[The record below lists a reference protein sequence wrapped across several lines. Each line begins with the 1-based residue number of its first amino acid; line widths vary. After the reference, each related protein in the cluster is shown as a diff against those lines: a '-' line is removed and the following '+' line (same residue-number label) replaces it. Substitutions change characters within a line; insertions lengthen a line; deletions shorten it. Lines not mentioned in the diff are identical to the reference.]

1 VADLA
6 QNTLEY
12 GTNEKDQEIKV
23 HKVISFCKKAG
34 LILLV
39 SVLFFSCSSP
49 PSNYIILCAGDSLTE
64 EGYPPFLER
73 GLKGEGIRVKVL
85 NYGKSGH
92 TSGEYLR
99 FLKRKKTEL
108 VEHQPDFILLQLGT
122 NDVRTDND
130 HTPADELYANMKEII
145 SYFLDF
151 KTRTGKKSRILIA
164 TIPPVPEETPFPFA
178 PVSATRV
185 LNEINPLIQ
194 KLAEEEKLI
203 LVDNFSVFLDNPH
216 LLPEVHPSDQGY
228 EAMAKNWH
236 NALKKEGIR
245 STGKT

>member
-1 VADLA
+1 
-6 QNTLEY
+6 
-12 GTNEKDQEIKV
+12 V
-23 HKVISFCKKAG
+23 HKIISFCKKAG

-73 GLKGEGIRVKVL
+73 ALKGEGIRAKVL

-99 FLKRKKTEL
+99 FLREQKTEMA
-108 VEHQPDFILLQLGT
+108 ENQPDFILLQLGT
-122 NDVRTDND
+122 NDVRTDRD
-130 HTPADELYANMKEII
+130 RTSAEEFYVNMKEII
-145 SYFLDF
+145 RLFRDF
-151 KTRTGKKSRILIA
+151 RTRSGKTPIILLA

-185 LNEINPLIQ
+185 VKEINPLIQ
-194 KLAEEEKLI
+194 KLAQEETLSH
-203 LVDNFSVFLDNPH
+203 VDNFSVFLDRP
-216 LLPEVHPSDQGY
+216 LLLTEVHPSDQGY
-228 EAMAKNWH
+228 EAMAKNWY

-245 STGKT
+245 SSAKT